1 MLHTVC
7 IPLWLW
13 LDLDSW
19 CFMMLHARS
28 SHFISI
34 RATNFALRCARAG
47 TLRGLSTQFWLASCR
62 SSSLIRSPAC
72 NSEVWQ
78 GRANAA
84 NIQFI
89 GLIWFDMVWFC
100 TVTVSSG
107 YGSVQS
113 SDEQRR
119 QLARSSWVPWPMVQL
134 TTGKLDES
142 KVLMINL
149 PKNQSHKTIGI
160 WQSRDVESWQL

>member
-89 GLIWFDMVWFC
+89 GLIWFDMVWYGLILHSDSFIRLWFC
-100 TVTVSSG
+100 PIVRWAAKTAGAVVMGALAHGAADHRKTWWK
-107 YGSVQS
+107 QS
-113 SDEQRR
+113 AHD
-119 QLARSSWVPWPMVQL
+119 
-134 TTGKLDES
+134 
-142 KVLMINL
+142 
-149 PKNQSHKTIGI
+149 
-160 WQSRDVESWQL
+160 